1 MFRPMAQTV
10 GFAIFGALI
19 LSLTYIPMMCAA
31 FLPKTISHK
40 PTFSDR
46 MMNFFQRIYAPLLE
60 KAIRFK
66 KVIVVAT
73 VAVFAFSV
81 SLFSKMGG
89 EFIPTL
95 QEGDFAFHCI
105 LPQGT
110 SLSQSLETSMQASR
124 LIKEFDE
131 VKMVVGKTGAAEV
144 PTDPMPP
151 EATDMMII
159 LKSPDEWKRDISYDE
174 LAEEIEEK
182 LNKIS

>member
-1 MFRPMAQTV
+1 LRAKCLAQWLKQ
-10 GFAIFGALI
+10 F
-19 LSLTYIPMMCAA
+19 LSPFWSIDFITYLHSNDVCSV
-31 FLPKTISHK
+31 FSKNISHK
-40 PTFSDR
+40 QTLSDR

-66 KVIVVAT
+66 KVIVGVT
-73 VAVFAFSV
+73 VAVFVVSV
-81 SLFSKMGG
+81 FLFSRMGG

-159 LKSPDEWKRDISYDE
+159 LKPAKRME
-174 LAEEIEEK
+174 T
-182 LNKIS
+182 

>member
-1 MFRPMAQTV
+1 M
-10 GFAIFGALI
+10 G
-19 LSLTYIPMMCAA
+19 
-31 FLPKTISHK
+31 
-40 PTFSDR
+40 
-46 MMNFFQRIYAPLLE
+46 
-60 KAIRFK
+60 
-66 KVIVVAT
+66 AT
-73 VAVFAFSV
+73 VAVFVVSV
-81 SLFSKMGG
+81 FLFSKMGG

-131 VKMVVGKTGAAEV
+131 VKMVVGKTGSAEV

-159 LKSPDEWKRDISYDE
+159 LKSPSEWKRDISYDE
-174 LAEEIEEK
+174 LAEEIEKKLSTIPGVFFEK
-182 LNKIS
+182 PTHTNEVQRTNDRYSPRCSHKNFR